1 MKKYLL
7 IVFAVFLTVSFTNSF
22 AQEKEN
28 VKKEEKVQ
36 VIDSSKVEKVN
47 QASIVQEKLNTIC
60 PVSNE
65 EADPEITYAYNGKTY
80 SLCCNKCLKK
90 FKANP
95 EKYISRMEKEK
106 SSSEAQSN

>member
-1 MKKYLL
+1 MKKCFSIILAL
-7 IVFAVFLTVSFTNSF
+7 FLTISFTNSF

-28 VKKEEKVQ
+28 IEKQAVENT
-36 VIDSSKVEKVN
+36 DSLNIEKINEKSV
-47 QASIVQEKLNTIC
+47 SQEKLNTIC

-65 EADPEITYAYNGKTY
+65 DADPEVTYVYNGKTY
-80 SLCCNKCLKK
+80 SLCCEKCLKK

-106 SSSEAQSN
+106 SSDEVESN